1 MLTLPLL
8 VVALFL
14 QVKFPLLP
22 GLRDFLYGLILL
34 SACSAIF
41 YPPDSRDFIRYTNAF
56 LSTSLLI
63 RAVELLVIRNLSHVK
78 RLQKVSYLSSSPLYA
93 WEPLSPTLGL
103 KRFRQVCDLAI
114 NPRAIGW
121 SYGSPKYQP
130 PLRKVEAPDG
140 ANGCIPEYQ
149 NIALVAGG
157 DRFSFLSSK
166 VCRAVVAYVLIDSY
180 QAAIGRNYPSACEG
194 VAAFL
199 TGVLGIQATSATS
212 EMVMQLCILPT
223 VSWMISY
230 AFVDGTHALGGV
242 FSVGILRILSPQIA
256 GEPWMYPPVFGAMRY
271 MFTFSLRDIWGKM
284 WHDLCRRPFLA
295 LSLALIPE
303 TCPVVLKRFLVVCI
317 SFAVSGIVHS
327 AGTYAVSK
335 DWFAVGM
342 MMFFFCSLP
351 FFIAVQQIISEQLLP
366 RTLPRNS
373 SVSRCVIWLFDA
385 AFIMAWGHYTS
396 PWYLKY
402 SKLPEAMASIPLPF
416 SLWKMLL
423 NV

>member
-34 SACSAIF
+34 SACSAVF
-41 YPPDSRDFIRYTNAF
+41 YPPDSRDFVRYTNAF

-63 RAVELLVIRNLSHVK
+63 RAVELLLVRNLNHVK

-93 WEPLSPTLGL
+93 WEPISPTLGL
-103 KRFRQVCDLAI
+103 KRFLQVCDLVG

-121 SYGSPKYQP
+121 SYGSSKYQP
-130 PLRKVEAPDG
+130 PLQKVEALDG
-140 ANGCIPEYQ
+140 ANG
-149 NIALVAGG
+149 
-157 DRFSFLSSK
+157 K

-180 QAAIGRNYPSACEG
+180 QAAIGRNYPSVCEG
-194 VAAFL
+194 VEAFL
-199 TGVLGIQATSATS
+199 TGVLGIQASPATS
-212 EMVMQLCILPT
+212 ETVMQLCILPT

-230 AFVDGTHALGGV
+230 AFVDGTHAAGGV
-242 FSVGILRILSPQIA
+242 FLVGILRILSPQIA
-256 GEPWMYPPVFGAMRY
+256 GDPWMYPPVFGAMRH

-303 TCPVVLKRFLVVCI
+303 SCPVGLKRFLVVCI

-351 FFIAVQQIISEQLLP
+351 FCIAVQQIISEQILP

-373 SVSRCVIWLFDA
+373 SVSRIVIWLFDA
-385 AFIMAWGHYTS
+385 AFIMAWGYYTS